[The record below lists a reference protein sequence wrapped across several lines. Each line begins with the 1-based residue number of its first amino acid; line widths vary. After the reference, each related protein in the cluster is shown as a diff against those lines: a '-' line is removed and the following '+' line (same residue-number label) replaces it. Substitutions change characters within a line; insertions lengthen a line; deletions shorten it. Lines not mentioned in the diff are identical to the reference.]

1 MKKAYNQYITEDFL
15 NGEFHLS
22 KNGLF
27 FVCASCSRNTPIKT
41 ILKPKDIKDILKA
54 LGEKR

>member
-1 MKKAYNQYITEDFL
+1 MKKAYNQYITEYFIL
-15 NGEFHLS
+15 SKAHGEFHLS

-41 ILKPKDIKDILKA
+41 ILKIF
-54 LGEKR
+54 